1 MLKPLT
7 GLSGALALLAL
18 LSACAGPAL
27 QPLSRQLAAQTVQTA
42 SASRNSLEAR
52 FSQADAVP
60 EALLASLTSQAQAYA
75 DDLSRRRELDYFR
88 VHPQPVGLRLS
99 IGSDSAWLLSF
110 VGTSKD
116 RNDLNLEL
124 RALVGKQL
132 GLNLNY
138 SGPVT
143 LSRTAVAS
151 RPEAVQ
157 RQAVLTNSA
166 FDFELITGLPGQG
179 VTERYGD
186 YLEGL
191 TKYLSYRYQ
200 AKPIEFDDGPLI
212 YAIHH
217 QGTLQGFAFM
227 NQRNRLILG
236 ERKYAD
242 VQNVAIVS
250 TDRRLLGSYT
260 VVGFNPKTGGAA
272 QSPVYH
278 VENHAEFGSL
288 VQLGEL

>member
-18 LSACAGPAL
+18 LSACAGPAQ
-27 QPLSRQLAAQTVQTA
+27 QPVSRQLAAQTVQTGP
-42 SASRNSLEAR
+42 SSRNSLEAR

-60 EALLASLTSQAQAYA
+60 EALLGNLTTQAQAYA

-99 IGSDSAWLLSF
+99 MGSDSAWLLSF

-143 LSRTAVAS
+143 LSRTAVAD
-151 RPEAVQ
+151 RPEVVQ
-157 RQAVLTNSA
+157 RQSASSSA
-166 FDFELITGLPGQG
+166 FEFELITGLPGQG

-212 YAIHH
+212 YAIHY
-217 QGTLQGFAFM
+217 QGSLQGFAFM

-260 VVGFNPKTGGAA
+260 VIGFNPKTGGAA
-272 QSPVYH
+272 QSPVYQ